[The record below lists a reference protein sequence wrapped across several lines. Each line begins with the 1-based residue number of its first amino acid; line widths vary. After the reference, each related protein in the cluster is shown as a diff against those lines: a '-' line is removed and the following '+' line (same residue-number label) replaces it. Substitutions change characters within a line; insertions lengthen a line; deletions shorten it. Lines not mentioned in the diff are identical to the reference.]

1 MGKTKNDKSIGE
13 NYDDRTK
20 LLLEIRAE
28 SERQF
33 DRQIIYLSGGALVFS
48 IGFVKDIIG
57 NEEPVNKWMLILSW
71 ICFSVALLV
80 NLFSYLSTRK
90 AIDQD
95 ILGKEKSSLTFNKMT
110 NILNWISILGLLSG
124 LFFMI
129 LFAIKNF

>member
-1 MGKTKNDKSIGE
+1 MKRVKNEKLFCE

-57 NEEPVNKWMLILSW
+57 NEEPVCKWMLILSW
-71 ICFSVALLV
+71 VCFSVALII
-80 NLFSYLSTRK
+80 NLFSYLSTKK
-90 AIDQD
+90 AIDHD
-95 ILGKEKSSLTFNKMT
+95 ILGKEKYSKLFNTLT
-110 NILNWISILGLLSG
+110 NILNWISILNLLTG
-124 LFFMI
+124 LFLVI